1 MELTAQSA
9 FNMPKQKSAMGA
21 CNMTM
26 SRFGDANEDSSSGES
41 IQQTTQASHKAAR
54 ATVDETAR
62 MAEAAA
68 GASDR
73 AVQAGA
79 EIIQRNA
86 ETLQQT
92 IQSGAKLAARITER
106 SADQFGRA
114 MGFSGEE
121 AQKVAH
127 RSTGNIEAIVQSST
141 IATEIAQRLY
151 GEWVNFARERMERN
165 FNRLDTLM
173 KCHTP
178 QDFVALQSELM
189 RDNVE
194 GFLGYAG
201 RVGEHSVRLADEVKK
216 RFVDAVG
223 GHRA

>member
-1 MELTAQSA
+1 
-9 FNMPKQKSAMGA
+9 
-21 CNMTM
+21 MTM
-26 SRFGDANEDSSSGES
+26 SRFGDPNEDWNPADST
-41 IQQTTQASHKAAR
+41 QQMTQASHEAAR

-68 GASDR
+68 GAGDG
-73 AVQAGA
+73 ALQAGA

-86 ETLQQT
+86 ESLQQT
-92 IQSGAKLAARITER
+92 IQSGATLAAPITER

-114 MGFSGEE
+114 MGVSGEE
-121 AQKVAH
+121 AQKAAH
-127 RSTGNIEAIVQSST
+127 RSTSHIEAIVQSS
-141 IATEIAQRLY
+141 AVVTEITQQLC

-165 FNRLDTLM
+165 FERMDTLM

-189 RDNVE
+189 RDNIE

-201 RVGEHSVRLADEVKK
+201 RVGEHSMRLADEAKK
-216 RFVDAVG
+216 RFVDAIEG
-223 GHRA
+223 RRA